1 MYIDIKSWL
10 TIISERNDVTLNGN
24 QQIEQK
30 QWRSFINELSKL
42 VVFDQPFEKYANVK
56 MGSFS
61 QNFGVNIKKCLSC
74 HSLVSKIFINLFV
87 LGAWFSYPIKSKT
100 MSTLP
105 QTNSPW
111 KRPICYSFMI
121 VDHQVILISRSNTKP
136 KEVRIFWVFAMFGLA
151 CIISHLPGTN
161 KNSTSVCGQSKSYTN
176 STGLLPKKVFPFS
189 NKNQHV
195 PKKGTSKQ
203 KRNFIFPPL
212 IFRGYVT

>member
-1 MYIDIKSWL
+1 MSH
-10 TIISERNDVTLNGN
+10 SMEN
-24 QQIEQK
+24 QQIEKKKKVKFHERTFQVGCFSPAIWKICEGQK
-30 QWRSFINELSKL
+30 W
-42 VVFDQPFEKYANVK
+42 AH
-56 MGSFS
+56 FS
-61 QNFGVNIKKCLSC
+61 PIFGVNMKKCLSC
-74 HSLVSKIFINLFV
+74 HSLVSKIFIHLFV

-121 VDHQVILISRSNTKP
+121 VDHQVILASRSNTKP
-136 KEVRIFWVFAMFGLA
+136 KEVRIFWDFAVFGLA

-195 PKKGTSKQ
+195 PKRGT
-203 KRNFIFPPL
+203 I
-212 IFRGYVT
+212 

>member
-61 QNFGVNIKKCLSC
+61 QIFGVNIKKCLSC

-111 KRPICYSFMI
+111 KRPICYSFSWSSGHT
-121 VDHQVILISRSNTKP
+121 DFQVKYKAKRSKDFLGFCHVWLGLYYKP
-136 KEVRIFWVFAMFGLA
+136 PARYQQKF
-151 CIISHLPGTN
+151 N
-161 KNSTSVCGQSKSYTN
+161 KR
-176 STGLLPKKVFPFS
+176 LWP
-189 NKNQHV
+189 
-195 PKKGTSKQ
+195 
-203 KRNFIFPPL
+203 I
-212 IFRGYVT
+212 